1 MGRLREVTHGL
12 REALRGECVAP
23 AFELGA
29 CWREARVR
37 TRPLAERVGL
47 RQGRFGAL
55 ALDLRSGALA
65 RAFALGAGVVDDPVE
80 IG

>member
-1 MGRLREVTHGL
+1 MTHGL
-12 REALRGECVAP
+12 REALRGECVAS
-23 AFELGA
+23 ALELGA
-29 CWREARVR
+29 CWREACVR

-55 ALDLRSGALA
+55 ALGVRSGALA
-65 RAFALGAGVVDDPVE
+65 RAFELGAGGVDEPVE